1 MSIGAALA
9 IIDKT
14 GPLSTDDSWGSHMQY
29 TSAALNDLSRIGGPR
44 CCKRDA
50 YTAMQVAVDYVNN
63 RYPVQL
69 STHKIIC
76 DFYPQNAQCLGGKCP
91 YHP

>member
-9 IIDKT
+9 VIDKT

-29 TSAALNDLSRIGGPR
+29 TSAALDGLSRIGGPR

-50 YTAMQVAVDYVNN
+50 YTAMQTAVSYVNN

-69 STHKIIC
+69 SFHEITC
-76 DFYPQNAQCLGGKCP
+76 NFYPQNAQCLGEKCP